1 MLTVQAGETHLPL
14 SAVPVPAVEPGQ
26 LGDRQFRALAGK
38 GNKAHFAVAQIEM
51 IELTQEKIAKTV
63 GLKPLAAVAARDGRI
78 GQKLKLIKGEIA
90 KLPAQ
95 MQQALPDV
103 QRQGHAFDF
112 EVAAIFQAGVDIPH
126 IERRAKILPAGAYL
140 ADVHRHAGGGFDFCQ
155 QLRTPAV
162 QMR

>member
-1 MLTVQAGETHLPL
+1 MTFFT
-14 SAVPVPAVEPGQ
+14 VEPGQ
-26 LGDRQFRALAGK
+26 LRDRQFGTLAGK
-38 GNKAHFAVAQIEM
+38 GNEAHFAVAQIEV
-51 IELTQEKIAKTV
+51 IELTEEKIAEAV
-63 GLKPLAAVAARDGRI
+63 GFQTLTAIAAGQRRI
-78 GQKLKLIKGEIA
+78 GQELELIKGEIA

-112 EVAAIFQAGVDIPH
+112 QVAAIFEAGVYIPD
-126 IERRAKILPAGAYL
+126 IERRAKILPVSANLAY
-140 ADVHRHAGGGFDFCQ
+140 VHRHAGGGFDFSQ

>member
-1 MLTVQAGETHLPL
+1 
-14 SAVPVPAVEPGQ
+14 
-26 LGDRQFRALAGK
+26 
-38 GNKAHFAVAQIEM
+38 M
-51 IELTQEKIAKTV
+51 IELTEEKIAKAV
-63 GLKPLAAVAARDGRI
+63 GFKTLTAIATGQRRI
-78 GQKLKLIKGEIA
+78 GQELELIKGEIA

-112 EVAAIFQAGVDIPH
+112 QVAAIFQAGVDIPD
-126 IERRAKILPAGAYL
+126 IERRAKILPVSANLAY
-140 ADVHRHAGGGFDFCQ
+140 VHRHAGGGLNFSQ